1 MALFSP
7 ETWPFPLGLLPNSA
21 YLVGGSVRD
30 RLLNHNSTYLDLDFV
45 LAHNAVETAAHIA
58 TACNAGFVVLDKAR
72 QIARVVF
79 DDTTVDFAQQQ
90 GESIEADLHRRD
102 FTINAI
108 AYRPS
113 TGQLIDP
120 LGGQIDLQNQTIR
133 MVSYR
138 NLAADPLR
146 LLRGYRQAAQLN
158 FTLSADTQ
166 TAICQL
172 AATLSTV
179 SRERMHSELDALLS
193 TPASSEYLTPLL
205 EAQLLQCCL
214 PHFDGDRIQQVK
226 AIEQAI
232 AQFQLEMPDYAQR
245 LQSWIKPVPVGHY
258 RSWLKA
264 AKLSCLVCAN
274 PKQAEAEM
282 LALKYS
288 RSETQAVVTLLSVQP
303 DIDTLKQDKSSR
315 AQQFF
320 LFKKAG
326 IAFPAVSLIA
336 LAQGVSL
343 STLKPLIE
351 RFLNPNDELA
361 HDSTLLTG
369 AALIKQFQLRPG
381 PQIGQILEA
390 LELAQAEGRI
400 RDRESAIAFVKAW
413 RHDQQHTAEST

>member
-30 RLLNHNSTYLDLDFV
+30 RLLNRHSTYLDLDFV
-45 LAHNAVETAAHIA
+45 LADNAVETAARIA
-58 TACNAGFVVLDKAR
+58 TACDAGFVVLDKAR

-79 DDTTVDFAQQQ
+79 ENTTIDFAQQQ
-90 GESIEADLHRRD
+90 GQSIELDLHRRD

-120 LGGQIDLQNQTIR
+120 LGGQVDLQNQTIR
-133 MVSYR
+133 MVSDH

-166 TAICQL
+166 TAICRL
-172 AATLSTV
+172 AAKLATV
-179 SRERMHSELDALLS
+179 SRERVHSELDALLS
-193 TPASSEYLTPLL
+193 TPASSRYLASLL
-205 EAQLLQCCL
+205 EARLLQFCL
-214 PHFDGDRIQQVK
+214 PHFDGDRIQQVQ

-245 LQSWIKPVPVGHY
+245 LQSWVKPVPVGHY
-258 RSWLKA
+258 RSWTKA

-274 PKQAEAEM
+274 PKQAEAEL

-288 RSETQAVVTLLSVQP
+288 RGETQAIVTLLAVQP
-303 DIDTLKQDKSSR
+303 DIDALKQDQNSR

-326 IAFPAVSLIA
+326 IAFPGVSLIA
-336 LAQGVSL
+336 LAQGVPL
-343 STLKPLIE
+343 STLKSLIE

-361 HDSTLLTG
+361 HASTLLTG
-369 AALIKQFQLRPG
+369 ATLIKQFQLRPG
-381 PQIGQILEA
+381 PQIGQILAA

-400 RDRESAIAFVKAW
+400 CDKESAIAFVRAW
-413 RHDQQHTAEST
+413 QEEAPHTPKRI